1 MIRLGPLITHFVDM
15 HADLHGTTTA
25 HRRNLPLLQTLP
37 VPHCGVPAIRM
48 VFVPSCNIPK
58 RVNRTKLLNISVADE
73 EYAEQEEWCC
83 TNVEIRVLARQIQLD
98 QQGREENKRA
108 H

>member
-37 VPHCGVPAIRM
+37 VPHCGVLAIRM

-58 RVNRTKLLNISVADE
+58 RVNHTKLLNISVADE